1 MLLAADPVIT
11 EFVASN
17 SGGILD
23 GDGDASDW
31 IEIFNPGDT
40 SINLQ
45 GWHLTDDRSSLSKWT
60 FPSAELEG
68 GQFVVVFAS
77 GKNKTDGRGY
87 LHTNFALSQ
96 SGEYLGLV
104 RPDGAT
110 MRGSLVPRS
119 PRNSRTYPTACC
131 RPT

>member
-23 GDGDASDW
+23 GDGDSSDW

-45 GWHLTDDRSSLSKWT
+45 GWHLTDDRASLSKWT
-60 FPSAELEG
+60 FPSAELGE
-68 GQFVVVFAS
+68 GQFVLVFAS
-77 GKNKTDGRGY
+77 GKNKTDGQRIPAHELRSEPVRRVPG
-87 LHTNFALSQ
+87 AGSAGRRDDRAGVQ
-96 SGEYLGLV
+96 S
-104 RPDGAT
+104 R
-110 MRGSLVPRS
+110 VPRAIHG
-119 PRNSRTYPTACC
+119 RIL
-131 RPT
+131 RPAAV